1 MDNPLVLWNSILARF
16 VPFSNHLKKTILY
29 TERYM
34 PFSVYIKALEWSNF
48 TPPSS
53 YPLSHMKYLL
63 AFVLTFSVF
72 ALRAQTA
79 QLVKVDQLK
88 QLIEKPSD
96 QIQVINFW
104 ATWCAPCIKEMPL
117 FEKLGQ
123 SRPDVAVTLVSVD
136 LDLDRN
142 PAKVHKFVERKKLT
156 STVYILDEKDPNV
169 WIDVIEKSWQG
180 AIPATLIV
188 NTKTGKRTFV
198 DKELHEGDLEK
209 LIDRVR

>member
-1 MDNPLVLWNSILARF
+1 MG
-16 VPFSNHLKKTILY
+16 
-29 TERYM
+29 
-34 PFSVYIKALEWSNF
+34 ALPGQ
-48 TPPSS
+48 TPP
-53 YPLSHMKYLL
+53 
-63 AFVLTFSVF
+63 
-72 ALRAQTA
+72 R
-79 QLVKVDQLK
+79 VKVEQLK

-123 SRPDVAVTLVSVD
+123 TRTDVAVTLVSVD
-136 LDLDRN
+136 LDLDPN
-142 PAKVHKFVERKKLT
+142 PAKVYKFVERKKLK
-156 STVYILDEKDPNV
+156 STVVILDEKDPNV
-169 WIDVIEKSWQG
+169 WIDVIEKTWQG

-209 LIDRVR
+209 LIDEVK